1 MKATAKQDVVD
12 IYLKHLRVLLVDD
25 SLPVQRMVQAVPR
38 DIGVGEVLTAN
49 DGEQA
54 LEILDD
60 KEIRI
65 GLVISNWHMRK
76 MTGLDLLRTIR
87 DQGKNIPFLMVSSDV
102 SKQTVTS
109 AVAAGVNA
117 YIRKPFSQKEIT
129 DEIVHIATAYG

>member
-1 MKATAKQDVVD
+1 VKATAKQDVVD

-25 SLPVQRMVQAVPR
+25 SLPVQRMVQAVFR
-38 DIGVGEVLTAN
+38 DVGVGEVLTAS

-65 GLVISNWHMRK
+65 GLIISNWHMRK

-87 DQGKNIPFLMVSSDV
+87 DQGRNIPFLMVSSDV

>member
-25 SLPVQRMVQAVPR
+25 SLPVQRMVQAVFR
-38 DIGVGEVLTAN
+38 DVGVGEVLTAS

-65 GLVISNWHMRK
+65 GLIISNWHMRK

-87 DQGKNIPFLMVSSDV
+87 DQGRNIPFLMVSSDV
-102 SKQTVTS
+102 SKQTVAS